1 MSDQISLDA
10 CLRIVRVLISNGVPR
25 DVAVANPAIPEALQV
40 AVADAL
46 ARDETIVLRPA
57 RIITA
62 QAGRGEWLR
71 RLDRSNW
78 HYWPTLRDYLL
89 TVKNWSAPSVRSL
102 DEATDGILAEI
113 ADPRSETFDI
123 RGLVLGYVQSGK
135 TANFTALIAKAADV
149 GFRLIIVLSGLDN
162 GLRRQ
167 TQIRLDKEL
176 CGYAD
181 NRPGAVPMPPMG
193 ARWHQFTTEDFDGD
207 FRPGNAN
214 HGALQGTQPVLLVVK
229 KNGTV
234 LRRLHAWL
242 DAAPAEARGALP
254 MLVIDDEADQAS
266 VDTRGSYQTG
276 PDDPPDEDYEA
287 PAVINGLIRQLL
299 QKFQRSAYVAYTAT
313 PFANILIPHDTV
325 DPTAGNDLYPKDFIV
340 DLPKPA
346 GYFGA
351 EELFGRQDPVTGEM
365 VDGIDVVRHIPD
377 EDLTDL
383 EAGQLTASLRI
394 ALMDFVLAGAARAER
409 GQGDA
414 PATMLIHTSQRI
426 HEQNQ
431 LWLQVSATFSELKDE
446 WRYQRDQGVRDRMR
460 ARWESEFMPVT
471 RASFLQRER
480 AFEQIE
486 AFISPF
492 FEAVGPP
499 REVNSATGAMLDYER
514 EPGLK
519 AIAVG
524 GNKLARGLTLE
535 GLLISYFVRR
545 SAMYDTLMQMGRWF
559 GFRGGYEDLT
569 RIWMTAELAGWFADL
584 ATVEYELRRDIRR
597 YEVEQITPMQLG
609 SRILEHPAMLVTNRL
624 KSRFATT
631 IVVDQSYNDKLVQT
645 VKFPFRRPADL
656 AVLLEE
662 NLLATRGFL
671 GRLGAP
677 DSWVDAGPIWS
688 NVPVDAVLIYLSEYS
703 VDEEVRSIS
712 LPLLRNF
719 VERQAERR
727 QLTRWTVAVKGR
739 AAPDPELGQARW
751 GVPGGDI
758 NMISRSRLRGDPDSL
773 GVITSPGDETT
784 GFNNEQLE
792 RARERQQ
799 DEDIGLNPA
808 ARQVRDPSEGLL
820 LIYPIS
826 RFSGSELEASGPR
839 RPMYDDARDALARD
853 VVGIA
858 ISFPRSENVQDV
870 RGTYTV
876 GTVGWKPE

>member
-1 MSDQISLDA
+1 VTDQISVDGA
-10 CLRIVRVLISNGVPR
+10 LRIVRVLISNGVPR
-25 DVAVANPAIPEALQV
+25 DVALANPAVPETLRP
-40 AVADAL
+40 AVGEAL
-46 ARDETIVLRPA
+46 AREETIVLRPA

-71 RLDRSNW
+71 RRDRSQW
-78 HYWPTLRDYLL
+78 YYWPTLRDYLL
-89 TVKNWSAPSVRSL
+89 NTKNWSAPSVRSL
-102 DEATDGILAEI
+102 DEATDNILAEI
-113 ADPRSETFDI
+113 SDPESENFDI

-135 TANFTALIAKAADV
+135 TANFTALVAKAADV
-149 GFRLIIVLSGLDN
+149 GFRLIVVLSGLDN

-167 TQIRLDKEL
+167 TQIRLNKEL
-176 CGYAD
+176 AGYAD
-181 NRPGAVPMPPMG
+181 NRPGAVPLPPMG
-193 ARWHQFTTEDFDGD
+193 AQWHQFTTADFDGD

-214 HGALQGTQPVLLVVK
+214 HSALQGTQPVLLVVK

-242 DAAPAEARGALP
+242 DAAPGEVRRTLP
-254 MLVIDDEADQAS
+254 LLVIDDEADQAS
-266 VDTRGSYQTG
+266 VDTRGSYQTN
-276 PDDPPDEDYEA
+276 PDEPPDEDYEA

-299 QKFQRSAYVAYTAT
+299 QKFRRCAYVAYTAT

-340 DLPKPA
+340 DLPKPL

-351 EELFGRQDPVTGEM
+351 EELFGRQDPVSGDM
-365 VDGIDVVRHIPD
+365 VDGIDAVRRIPD
-377 EDLTDL
+377 EDMTDL
-383 EAGQLTASLRI
+383 DLGRIPQSLGT

-414 PATMLIHTSQRI
+414 PATMLIHTSQMI
-426 HEQNQ
+426 YDQNQ
-431 LWLQVSATFSELKDE
+431 IWQQVTARFYELKDE
-446 WRYQRDQGVRDRMR
+446 WRYQRDQGVRDRMK

-480 AFEQIE
+480 IFEQIE
-486 AFISPF
+486 EFISPF
-492 FEAVGPP
+492 FEAVGSP

-524 GNKLARGLTLE
+524 GNRLARGLTLE

-559 GFRGGYEDLT
+559 GFRSGYEDLT
-569 RIWMTAELAGWFADL
+569 RIWMTPELAGWFADL

-597 YEVEQITPMQLG
+597 YEAEQITPMQLG
-609 SRILEHPAMLVTNRL
+609 ARILEHPAMLVTNRL

-631 IVVDQSYNDKLVQT
+631 IVVNQSYSDKLVQT
-645 VKFPFRRPADL
+645 VKFPFRRPAEL

-671 GRLGAP
+671 ARLGGP
-677 DSWVDAGPIWS
+677 SSWTESGPVWVG
-688 NVPVDAVLIYLSEYS
+688 VPADAVIIYLSEYR
-703 VDEEVRSIS
+703 VDDEVRSIS
-712 LPLLRNF
+712 LPLLRNYI
-719 VERQAERR
+719 ERQTECG
-727 QLTRWTVAVKGR
+727 QLTRWTVGVKGR
-739 AAPDPELGQARW
+739 AAPDPALGQARW
-751 GVPGGDI
+751 SVPGGDI

-784 GFNNEQLE
+784 GFNEEQRE
-792 RARERQQ
+792 RAGQRQQ

-808 ARQVRDPSEGLL
+808 ARRVRDPAEGLL

-826 RFSGSELEASGPR
+826 RFSGQEIAAAGPR
-839 RPMYDDARDALARD
+839 RSMYDDPRDALARD
-853 VVGIA
+853 IVAIA
-858 ISFPRSENVQDV
+858 ISFPRSDSVQDV

-876 GTVGWKPE
+876 GTVGWKAE